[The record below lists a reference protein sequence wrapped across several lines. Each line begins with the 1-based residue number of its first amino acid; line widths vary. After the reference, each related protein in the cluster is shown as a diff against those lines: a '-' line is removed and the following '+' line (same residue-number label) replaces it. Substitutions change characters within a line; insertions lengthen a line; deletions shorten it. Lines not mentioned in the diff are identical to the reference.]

1 MTIPTGAQ
9 YEVGA
14 VRLTVVSDGVYY
26 YDAGSI
32 FGIVPR
38 VMWERVAPPLDE
50 RYRMPLA
57 LNCLLVRSEGKTVLI
72 ESGVGGKPGDREN
85 ASPAE
90 DGTLLDS
97 LAALD
102 VAPEDIDVVV
112 NTHLHS
118 DHCGW
123 NTSVVEGQGRRRR
136 GEEEGESLR
145 PTFPNATYV
154 VSSAEWHDATHPNE
168 RTRATYLERNIA
180 PVAGHLETVDG
191 EHKITDE
198 VRFLPSPGHTEGH
211 GCVVIR
217 SGREWALYTGDV
229 VQHRVQFERTAWVS
243 GLDILPLVSMETKK
257 QLAERCIEEQA
268 LVIMTHASYPG
279 VMRMVR
285 NERGR
290 RQLIDV
296 PPLDA

>member
-1 MTIPTGAQ
+1 MALPTGAQ
-9 YEVGA
+9 YEIGA

-32 FGIVPR
+32 FGVVPR

-50 RYRMPLA
+50 QYRMPLA
-57 LNCLLVRSEGKTVLI
+57 LNCLLVRSEGKTILI

-123 NTSVVEGQGRRRR
+123 NTSIDEGG
-136 GEEEGESLR
+136 GDSEEESLR
-145 PTFPNATYV
+145 PTFPNATYI
-154 VSSAEWHDATHPNE
+154 VSSAEWRDATDPNE

-180 PVAGHLETVDG
+180 PVASHLETVDG
-191 EHKITDE
+191 EHKITEE

-217 SGREWALYTGDV
+217 SGREWGLYTGDIA
-229 VQHRVQFERTAWVS
+229 QHSVQFERTAWVS

-285 NERGR
+285 NERGH